1 MGLIRKRLDV
11 GGGLGKREC
20 DVLFD
25 TGAAACFIRED
36 VAQRLNPLLPALAPM
51 TFALGDETRIEAEY
65 MTGLQVNLDGHWLY
79 HSFLVVPRLP
89 VEVVIGADFL
99 QRWKIGLDPA
109 TEEFIIDEKALEI
122 LLV

>member
-1 MGLIRKRLDV
+1 MGLIRKRLEV

-25 TGAAACFIRED
+25 TGAAACFVRED
-36 VAQRLNPLLPALAPM
+36 VARELTHPLPALTPL
-51 TFALGDETRIEAEY
+51 TFALGDESTLTARY
-65 MTGLQVNLDGHWLY
+65 TTDLQVHLDGHWIV
-79 HSFLVVPRLP
+79 HIFLVVPRLP
-89 VEVVIGADFL
+89 VEVIIGADFL

-109 TEEFIIDEKALEI
+109 TEEFIVDEKALEI

>member
-1 MGLIRKRLDV
+1 MGLIRKHLDV

-25 TGAAACFIRED
+25 IGAAACFIRED
-36 VAQRLNPLLPALAPM
+36 VAQQLSSMLPALIPL
-51 TFALGDETRIEAEY
+51 TFALGDDTR
-65 MTGLQVNLDGHWLY
+65 MTAQHTTDLQVRMDGHWIT
-79 HSFLVVPRLP
+79 HMFLVVPRLP

-99 QRWKIGLDPA
+99 QRWKIKLDPA
-109 TEEFIIDEKALEI
+109 TEEFVVDEKALEI

>member
-36 VAQRLNPLLPALAPM
+36 VAQQLNPLLQTLTPL
-51 TFALGDETRIEAEY
+51 TFALGDETCIEADHI
-65 MTGLQVNLDGHWLY
+65 TGLQVNLDGHWLY
-79 HSFLVVPRLP
+79 HSFLVIPKLP